1 MFQLHTAYSLEL
13 LVLATGFALI
23 YFGSKQASALLK
35 MGGYVLTVLTTLNM
49 LCTLYYAVRYWEGG
63 YFKTPYGQSCPM
75 MSGQGGMGMMQNG
88 MMNGDMMKMMKMMED
103 MKDQGKMPKDIP
115 NNGVSDEDH
124 KVHHPDGQ

>member
-1 MFQLHTAYSLEL
+1 M
-13 LVLATGFALI
+13 I

-35 MGGYVLTVLTTLNM
+35 MGGYVLTVLTALNM
-49 LCTLYYAVRYWEGG
+49 FTLYYAVRYWEDG

-88 MMNGDMMKMMKMMED
+88 MMNGDMMNMMKD
-103 MKDQGKMPKDIP
+103 MKGQGNMQNPDQMPKDIP

-124 KVHHPDGQ
+124 KAHHPDGQ